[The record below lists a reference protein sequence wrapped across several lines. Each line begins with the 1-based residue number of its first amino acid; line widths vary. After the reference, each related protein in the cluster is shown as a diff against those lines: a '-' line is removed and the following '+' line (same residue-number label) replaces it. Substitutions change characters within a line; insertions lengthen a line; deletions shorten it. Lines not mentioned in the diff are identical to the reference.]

1 LFRNQDSLIYA
12 NSDASKYS
20 LVKIN
25 EEYMTYVEGIE
36 TKYPGFT
43 LDRNNL
49 VISKSPTADIEFQ
62 KLREILL

>member
-1 LFRNQDSLIYA
+1 
-12 NSDASKYS
+12 
-20 LVKIN
+20 
-25 EEYMTYVEGIE
+25 MTYVEGIE